1 MNKPIP
7 DPQQTK
13 QTKIEQRRQ
22 DCRDAI
28 LARLDEGSAT
38 IRELDKLGFEIQE
51 VSFAI
56 AELTWS
62 GIIQKQKSTYERTS

>member
-1 MNKPIP
+1 MRNQPP
-7 DPQQTK
+7 DPQ

-22 DCRDAI
+22 ACRDAI
-28 LARLDEGSAT
+28 LARLDQGSAT
-38 IRELDKLGFEIQE
+38 IRELDKLGFQIQE

-62 GIIQKQKSTYERTS
+62 GIIQQQKSTYERIS